1 MLADTEIDLRRY
13 PVLIVDDE
21 EAILR
26 TFRLNYARD
35 FTVLGTSSPAKA
47 LEMIEQEDVCVL
59 VTDQRMPEMN
69 GTELIERALEIKPT
83 LVPII
88 LTGFADVDALVRAVN
103 LRRVYRYVPKPWDRE
118 ELRDT
123 IAKAIEMFHLVHT
136 NASLLAE
143 NARLVAEL
151 ERANEQL
158 RRENRFLKEQTSA
171 GGFDALIGKSP
182 ALQRVIERAKRVAPS
197 TATVLIEGPSGTG
210 KELLARAIH
219 EASPRRSKLFVA
231 VNTGT
236 MTETLLSSTLFGH
249 RRGSFTGAT
258 SDQKGLF
265 EVANGGTLFLD
276 EIGETTPALQVHLLR
291 VLQEGEIQPVG
302 APRPVK
308 VDVRVIAATNR
319 NLEAEVEKGNF
330 REDLLHR
337 LKVFPLRLPPLS
349 ERLEDVPL
357 LVEAILARHCRK
369 LGKPLPEV
377 DPEAM
382 AALQAH
388 EYRGNVRELENL
400 LERALL
406 LCDPGD
412 PITVEV
418 LFDDVPLVP
427 PSPPQ
432 AVAGAAE
439 SGSGDAPA
447 GGSLY
452 ADVLRYEWQRIRETI
467 AACGGNKS
475 EAARK
480 LGLTRVGLLKKL
492 KRCEQ
497 AFGGGAGGGAGH

>member
-1 MLADTEIDLRRY
+1 MQAETEFDFRQY

-26 TFRLNYARD
+26 TFRLNYARE

-47 LEMIEQEDVCVL
+47 LEIVEHEPVAVL
-59 VTDQRMPEMN
+59 VSDQRMPEMA
-69 GTELIERALEIKPT
+69 GTELIERALEVKPT

-88 LTGFADVDALVRAVN
+88 LTGYADVDALVRAVN
-103 LRRVYRYVPKPWDRE
+103 LRRVYRYVPKPWDRD

-123 IAKAIEMFHLVHT
+123 ICRAIESFHLVHT

-171 GGFDALIGKSP
+171 GGFDAMIGKS
-182 ALQRVIERAKRVAPS
+182 AVLARVIERAKRVAPS
-197 TATVLIEGPSGTG
+197 TATVLIEGPTGTG

-219 EASPRRSKLFVA
+219 ESSPRRQKLFVA

-258 SDQKGLF
+258 ADQKGLF
-265 EVANGGTLFLD
+265 EIASGGTLFLD

-291 VLQEGEIQPVG
+291 VLQESEIQPVG

-319 NLEAEVEKGNF
+319 NLEAEVEKGTF

-337 LKVFPLRLPPLS
+337 LKVFPLRLPALA
-349 ERLEDVPL
+349 ERVEDVPL
-357 LVEAILARHCRK
+357 LAEAILARHCRK
-369 LGKPLPEV
+369 LGKPMPEI

-412 PITVEV
+412 PITTDV
-418 LFDDVPLVP
+418 LFDDVPLAE
-427 PSPPQ
+427 PS
-432 AVAGAAE
+432 ASDGAEAGTGTGAT
-439 SGSGDAPA
+439 
-447 GGSLY
+447 LY
-452 ADVLRYEWQRIRETI
+452 ADVLRYEWQRIREVI
-467 AACGGNKS
+467 AQCGGNKS
-475 EAARK
+475 EAARQ
-480 LGLTRVGLLKKL
+480 LGLTRVGLLKKI

-497 AFGGGAGGGAGH
+497 AFGGAAPATPPGS